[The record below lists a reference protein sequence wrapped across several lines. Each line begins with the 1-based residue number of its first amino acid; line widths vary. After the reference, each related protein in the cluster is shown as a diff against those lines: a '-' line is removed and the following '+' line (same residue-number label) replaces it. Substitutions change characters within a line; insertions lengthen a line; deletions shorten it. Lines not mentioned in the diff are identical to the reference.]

1 MDVGLYD
8 ARTLSGVR
16 SYDQA
21 VVGAP
26 ITIKRGDPMRGFQL
40 TAFKLAAIVAFGGF
54 IFGLDAALISGT
66 VRFITAEFTLSDL
79 QVGTVVSAPGFGV
92 IFALMVTGRIC
103 DAYGRKAA
111 LVIIASLYLLSAIGS
126 VLAPNFEWLVAARFL
141 GGLAFTSLSLASM
154 YIGEIAPPDMRG
166 KLVSMNQITTV
177 VGLSAAYFANYL
189 ILRASNADAAWVA
202 ALGIDQYTW
211 RWMLGVEVIPA
222 LIWLMMLLWIPES
235 PRWLV
240 MKGRLDDARQVMGR
254 LLPQAQIE
262 PQIQE
267 IQESAAASPTGSF
280 RQQVAEIFKP
290 RLRTAFW
297 VGLVIAIAQPITGIN
312 AIMFYAPTVFEQVGI
327 GTDAAFLQAVVV
339 GVVSVMFTILALLL
353 IDRLGRRPLVLFGLA
368 WGGLSLFLCSWAFS
382 HAVYELTPASLQ
394 ALAGANL
401 DIANLQ
407 ALVGTA
413 FADDV
418 SFKQAMYQAL
428 GEATAR
434 ANEAVLI
441 QEAIQIDGTLVLL
454 GIMCF
459 IASFNLSIGPV
470 MWVLFSEIFPTHVRG
485 IAIPFFALIVSTVSY
500 FVQQFFP
507 WQLNNMGATEIFLFY
522 AACISGCLVLLY
534 FLLPETKNKSI
545 EEIEAALVRA

>member
-1 MDVGLYD
+1 
-8 ARTLSGVR
+8 
-16 SYDQA
+16 
-21 VVGAP
+21 
-26 ITIKRGDPMRGFQL
+26 MRGFQL
-40 TAFKLAAIVAFGGF
+40 TAFKFAAIVAFGGF

-92 IFALMVTGRIC
+92 IFALLVTGRIC
-103 DAYGRKAA
+103 DAWGRKTA
-111 LVIIASLYLLSAIGS
+111 LLIIAALYLLSAIGS
-126 VLAPNFEWLVAARFL
+126 VLAPNFEMLVAARFL

-154 YIGEIAPPDMRG
+154 YIGEIAPANMRG

-189 ILRASNADAAWVA
+189 ILQASNADAAWVTT
-202 ALGIDQYTW
+202 LGIDQYTW
-211 RWMLGVEVIPA
+211 RWMLGVEVVPA
-222 LIWLMMLLWIPES
+222 LIWLLMLLIIPES

-240 MKGRLDDARQVMGR
+240 LKGRLNEARAVMGK
-254 LLPQAQIE
+254 LMPAGHIE

-267 IQESAAASPTGSF
+267 IQESAAAAPSGSF

-297 VGLVIAIAQPITGIN
+297 VGLVIAVAQPITGIN

-368 WGGLSLFLCSWAFS
+368 WGGASLFLCSWAFNQAS
-382 HAVYELTPASLQ
+382 YELTAASLL
-394 ALAGANL
+394 ALADANI
-401 DIANLQ
+401 DVSAMQ
-407 ALVGTA
+407 ALVGTV
-413 FADDV
+413 FETDV
-418 SFKQAMYQAL
+418 AFKQAMYQAL

-434 ANEAVLI
+434 ANEGLLI
-441 QEAIQIDGTLVLL
+441 QQAIQIDATLVLA

-485 IAIPFFALIVSTVSY
+485 VAIPFFALIVSTVSY

-507 WQLNNMGATEIFLFY
+507 WQLNNMGAAEIFLFY
-522 AACISGCLVLLY
+522 AACITVSLALL
-534 FLLPETKNKSI
+534 FRLLPETKNKSI
-545 EEIEAALVRA
+545 EEIEATMVRA

>member
-1 MDVGLYD
+1 
-8 ARTLSGVR
+8 
-16 SYDQA
+16 
-21 VVGAP
+21 
-26 ITIKRGDPMRGFQL
+26 MRGFQL
-40 TAFKLAAIVAFGGF
+40 TAFKFAAIVAFGGF

-103 DAYGRKAA
+103 DAWGRKSA
-111 LVIIASLYLLSAIGS
+111 LLIIAALYLLSAIGS
-126 VLAPNFEWLVAARFL
+126 VLAPNFEMLVAARFL

-154 YIGEIAPPDMRG
+154 YIGEIAPANMRG

-189 ILRASNADAAWVA
+189 ILQASNADAAWVS

-222 LIWLMMLLWIPES
+222 LIWLLMLLAIPES

-240 MKGRLDDARQVMGR
+240 LKGRLDEARAVMGK
-254 LLPQAQIE
+254 LIPAGHIE

-267 IQESAAASPTGSF
+267 IQESAAAAPTGSF

-327 GTDAAFLQAVVV
+327 GTNAAFMQAVIV

-368 WGGLSLFLCSWAFS
+368 WGGVSLFLCSWAFS
-382 HAVYELTPASLQ
+382 QASYELSAASLQ
-394 ALAGANL
+394 ALADANI
-401 DIANLQ
+401 DVSGLQ

-413 FADDV
+413 FESDV
-418 SFKQAMYQAL
+418 AFKQAMYQTL

-434 ANEAVLI
+434 ANEGALI
-441 QEAIQIDGTLVLL
+441 QQAIQIDAKLVLM

-459 IASFNLSIGPV
+459 IAAFNLSIGPV

-485 IAIPFFALIVSTVSY
+485 VAIPFFALIVSTVSY

-522 AACISGCLVLLY
+522 AACISVSLALL
-534 FLLPETKNKSI
+534 FRLLPETKNKSI
-545 EEIEAALVRA
+545 EEIEAAMVRA